1 MSRIDFKKWT
11 PHLLVIGIM
20 LAVAFIFSYPALQGK
35 VLSQH
40 DSISWKGMSQEART
54 FYEATGETPLWSNSQ
69 FGGMPTYLYYAPG
82 KATPFTVVYQTLT
95 EALPQPANF
104 FFLAMLSF
112 YVLAHVMRVNRWLG
126 LLGAL
131 AFAFATYNPVII
143 AAGHNTK
150 MFAIGFM
157 PAALAGLILLY
168 RQKWLSGAALFGLS
182 MGLITMTGHYQIV
195 YYLGLLLVFVAIG
208 YGVKAFKNGMLPAY
222 LKSSLLAA
230 LMGVVGVS
238 TAAVGLLPTREYNE
252 YTMRGGKSQLT
263 LNKEGGKLRTSGG
276 LDKEYAFRWSQG
288 WGELLTVLVPDLYGG
303 GSSVPA
309 EAMPQTEEMTGG
321 QYPQLPGYWGPQPF
335 VSGPVYFG
343 AIICFLF
350 VLGMIVVRH
359 PMKWALAGAALLGF
373 LLSLGKNFEGFN
385 YFLFDYLPL
394 LKNFRTPSMATV
406 IPQLV
411 FPLMGIWG
419 LHQLL
424 LEPDKA
430 KRWKDVKLATI
441 ITGGLALA
449 IALLAPAMLG
459 FTNPETDAQMP
470 PQLISALKE
479 DRASLARSSGLT
491 SLFYILVTAGL
502 LWAMVHDKLKASV
515 TLIILCALTYLDL
528 QTADRRYLN
537 EDNFQDPSDYEMAFQ
552 PNAADKQIMAD
563 PDPYFRVFD
572 YTRNTYNDAVQ
583 AYFFKSVGGY
593 SPAKMESYQDL
604 IDVHLNPQKGM
615 NAEVLNMLNTKY
627 FIVPGQGGAGMVLP
641 NGTALGNAWFVEN
654 VKFVNTADEEMLA
667 MNAPIFGDTAQST
680 GGWNAGNTAIIQKS
694 FEPQVGGSTFVRDAT
709 ARIKLTKYGLN
720 DIHFESSNTHDGL
733 AVFADIYYDKGW
745 KAFIDGKEAPI
756 VKANYILRALR
767 IPAGTHKIDFRFE
780 PKTYYT
786 GKTITGIAGTILV
799 ILAALA
805 VFYAIWDEKRKGNQ
819 A

>member
-20 LAVAFIFSYPALQGK
+20 LAVALLFAYPALQGQ
-35 VLSQH
+35 VLNQH

-54 FYEATGETPLWSNSQ
+54 YFDSTGKTPLWSNSQ
-69 FGGMPTYLYYAPG
+69 FGGMPTYTYYLPG
-82 KATPFTVVYQTLT
+82 STTPFSIIYETLT
-95 EALPQPANF
+95 SVLPEPANF

-126 LLGAL
+126 LLGSL

-150 MFAIGFM
+150 MFAIAFM
-157 PAALAGLILLY
+157 PAVLAGLILLY
-168 RQKWLSGAALFGLS
+168 RQKWLSGAALFGLA
-182 MGLITMTGHYQIV
+182 MAFVTATGHYQVV
-195 YYLGLLLVFVAIG
+195 YYLGLLLLFVAVG
-208 YGVKAFKNGMLPAY
+208 YLVKAVKNGTLVSF
-222 LKSSLLAA
+222 LKSSALALL
-230 LMGVVGVS
+230 LGGIGVS
-238 TAAVGLLPTREYNE
+238 TASVGLLPTREYNE

-263 LNKEGGKLRTSGG
+263 LNKEGGQARTAGG

-303 GSSVPA
+303 SSGEPA
-309 EAMPQTEEMTGG
+309 DRLPETQALVGE
-321 QYPQLPGYWGPQPF
+321 QYKQLPGYWGPQPF

-359 PMKWALAGAALLGF
+359 PMKWALAGAAALGF
-373 LLSLGKNFEGFN
+373 LLSLGKNFAGFN

-394 LKNFRTPSMATV
+394 LKNFRTPSMAMV

-411 FPLMGIWG
+411 FPLMGVWG
-419 LHQLL
+419 LHLLL
-424 LEPDKA
+424 LEPDRE
-430 KRWKDVKLATI
+430 KRWKAVKLAAGI
-441 ITGGLALA
+441 AGGLALL
-449 IALLAPAMLG
+449 IGLIGPSMLD
-459 FTNPETDAQMP
+459 FTNPETDAQLP
-470 PQLISALKE
+470 KELLSVIRE
-479 DRASLARSSGLT
+479 DRAGLARNSGLL
-491 SLFYILVTAGL
+491 SAFYIVTAAGL
-502 LWAMVHDKLKASV
+502 LWAMVYEKLKAST
-515 TLIILCALTYLDL
+515 TLIILCVLTYFDL
-528 QTADRRYLN
+528 QTAGKRYLGEN
-537 EDNFQDPSDYEMAFQ
+537 NYQDPSDYEMAFQ

-583 AYFFKSVGGY
+583 SYFFKSVGGY

-615 NAEVLNMLNTKY
+615 NSEVLNMLNTKY

-641 NGTALGNAWFVEN
+641 NSAALGNAWFVEN
-654 VKFVNTADEEMLA
+654 VKFVNTANEEMLA
-667 MNAPIFGDTAQST
+667 MNAPVMGDTAQVA
-680 GGWNAGNTAIIQKS
+680 GGWNARATAIIRKN
-694 FEPQVGGSTFVRDAT
+694 FESQVGTSSFARDAS
-709 ARIKLTKYGLN
+709 ANIKLTQYGLN
-720 DIHFESSNTHDGL
+720 DIHFQSGNAHEGL
-733 AVFADIYYDKGW
+733 AVFSDIYYDRGW
-745 KAFIDGKEAPI
+745 KAFIDGKETPI
-756 VKANYILRALR
+756 IRANYVLRALR
-767 IPAGTHKIDFRFE
+767 IPAGNHKIDFRFE
-780 PKTYYT
+780 PQTYQR
-786 GKTITGIAGTILV
+786 GKTITLISGTALV

-805 VFYAIWDEKRKGNQ
+805 VFYAVWDEKRKKT